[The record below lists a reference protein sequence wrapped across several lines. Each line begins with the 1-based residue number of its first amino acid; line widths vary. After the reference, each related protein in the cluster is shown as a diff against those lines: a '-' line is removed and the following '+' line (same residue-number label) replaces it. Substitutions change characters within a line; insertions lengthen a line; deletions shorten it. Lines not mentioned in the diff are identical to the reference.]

1 MKTRPTFLSIIVAS
15 LLSVPSGAQVPQLD
29 FETGIAGWRTVVDGV
44 MGGRSTG
51 HVSHVEGGVLR
62 FAGDLSLENNGGFS
76 QIRGDGLQG
85 QFLGSEGLL
94 VRVKGDGRTYQFDVR
109 CSNARVP
116 AGGYQREFVT
126 VQGEWTTLKLY
137 FKDFELKTF
146 GRTVPNAPALD
157 ANLIESIGITLADY
171 NPGAFQLDVDFV
183 RAIGSATALINAP
196 SDVHLALLRSAIER
210 GVPLFNTGDVQGC
223 AAVYQTVIEAMLVL
237 SPESLTAGQREA
249 MQSAMAASL
258 RQAPAE
264 SAWTLRRAIDS
275 VLAASDEDQAEKSS
289 EASQN
294 PRRDDR

>member
-1 MKTRPTFLSIIVAS
+1 MKTRPTLLFVIVAW
-15 LLSVPSGAQVPQLD
+15 LLSAPSGAQMPQLD

-51 HVSHVEGGVLR
+51 RVSHAQGGVLR
-62 FAGDLSLENNGGFS
+62 FAGYLSLENNGGFS
-76 QIRGDGLQG
+76 QIRRDGLEG
-85 QFLGSEGLL
+85 QFLGAQGLL
-94 VRVKGDGRTYQFDVR
+94 IRVKGDGRTYQFDVR

-126 VQGEWTTLKLY
+126 VDGEWTTLELY
-137 FKDFELKTF
+137 FKDFVLKTF

-171 NPGAFQLDVDFV
+171 NPGPFELEVEFV
-183 RAIGSATALINAP
+183 RPIGSAATPTGAP
-196 SDVHLALLRSAIER
+196 SDVHITLLLSAIER
-210 GVPLFNTGDVQGC
+210 GVPLFNAGDVRGC
-223 AAVYQTVIEAMLVL
+223 AAVYQTVVEALLVL
-237 SPESLTAGQREA
+237 SPESLTAGQQAA
-249 MQSAMAASL
+249 MQSAMAVSL

-275 VLAASDEDQAEKSS
+275 VLMVSGDDPAEKQT
-289 EASQN
+289 EAWQR